1 MLKIDEIVWQLVA
14 SIPKGKVMTY
24 GQIANQA
31 GFKNY
36 ARHVGTTLKKLPMD
50 SLLPWHRVVNAKG
63 ELSFPIGSP
72 SYEKQK
78 LLLESEGIKFIGT
91 KLSLADYRWGV
102 N

>member
-36 ARHVGTTLKKLPMD
+36 ARHVGATLKNYQWILYY
-50 SLLPWHRVVNAKG
+50 L
-63 ELSFPIGSP
+63 
-72 SYEKQK
+72 
-78 LLLESEGIKFIGT
+78 GT
-91 KLSLADYRWGV
+91 VS
-102 N
+102 